1 VVWVVWITTQS
12 TLDRAAVSNEKIWQV
27 LLPDG
32 SAWVPADSRPDDPR
46 RSWIYSRSIAD
57 MFARDVGGEVV
68 EVSRHQR
75 EKLLDQEIATVL
87 TEPKTRPVKTRA
99 RPFPR
104 TAREALATAILESVP
119 LTYAARSALDTTRE
133 TADEGE
139 HRAALGA
146 LKKGLPATLWIGYDP
161 KSTRGFAQEAEPVWN
176 TDDPQGEAPG
186 QWRQIVRDEIVDL
199 LIGAPAKRG

>member
-1 VVWVVWITTQS
+1 MVWITAQG

-46 RSWIYSRSIAD
+46 RSWIYSRSVAD
-57 MFARDVGGEVV
+57 MFARDAGGEVV
-68 EVSRHQR
+68 EVSRHQQ
-75 EKLLDQEIATVL
+75 EKLLDREIATVL
-87 TEPKTRPVKTRA
+87 TAPRRKTSAVKTRV

-104 TAREALATAILESVP
+104 TARGALATAILESVP
-119 LTYAARSALDTTRE
+119 LTYAARSALDTARE
-133 TADEGE
+133 TADETE

-146 LKKGLPATLWIGYDP
+146 LKGGLPATLWIGYDP
-161 KSTRGFAQEAEPVWN
+161 KSARGFAQEAEPVWN

-186 QWRQIVRDEIVDL
+186 QWRQIRLDEIVGL
-199 LIGAPAKRG
+199 LVGAPAKRG

>member
-1 VVWVVWITTQS
+1 MVWITAQS
-12 TLDRAAVSNEKIWQV
+12 TLDRAAVSNEKTWQV

-68 EVSRHQR
+68 EVSRHQQ
-75 EKLLDQEIATVL
+75 EKLIDREIASVL
-87 TEPKTRPVKTRA
+87 AKPKRKTSFVKTRA

-104 TAREALATAILESVP
+104 TARGALATAILENVP
-119 LTYAARSALDTTRE
+119 LTYAARSALDTARE
-133 TADEGE
+133 TADEGK
-139 HRAALGA
+139 HRVALSA
-146 LKKGLPATLWIGYDP
+146 LKRGLPVTLWIGYDP
-161 KSTRGFAQEAEPVWN
+161 KIARGFAQEAEPVWN

-186 QWRQIVRDEIVDL
+186 QWRQIMLDEIVGL
-199 LIGAPAKRG
+199 LVGAPAKRG